1 MAMKRKIKKR
11 IIKKSKRVKKN
22 STQNHSGVLLEEMN
36 SNLKLVLEGHAGL
49 DKKID
54 GLRGEMNSKFDGL
67 RGEMN
72 SKFDGLRG
80 EMNSKFD
87 GLRGEMNLKFD
98 KVDNNFKTVFEY
110 LSKIDDELQFIKL
123 ELTQIKSD
131 LKKKADLDYLKILEK
146 RINKIEMDYIKL
158 KTIVMKRK

>member
-49 DKKID
+49 DKKI
-54 GLRGEMNSKFDGL
+54 DGL

>member
-49 DKKID
+49 DKKI
-54 GLRGEMNSKFDGL
+54 
-67 RGEMN
+67 
-72 SKFDGLRG
+72 DGLRG

>member
-1 MAMKRKIKKR
+1 
-11 IIKKSKRVKKN
+11 
-22 STQNHSGVLLEEMN
+22 
-36 SNLKLVLEGHAGL
+36 
-49 DKKID
+49 
-54 GLRGEMNSKFDGL
+54 
-67 RGEMN
+67 
-72 SKFDGLRG
+72 
-80 EMNSKFD
+80 MNSKFD